1 MDERMATSKAAK
13 TATRRAE
20 QFGSD
25 YYRRFY
31 LTPATRAMSRTET
44 ELRGKL
50 IAAAVKQLDLPVRR
64 ILDAGC
70 GLGWFRKSLLQ
81 AFPRATYLGVEFS
94 EYLCAKH
101 GWTQGS
107 VVDYR
112 NRSPFDL
119 QEVVKYATSK
129 PSRTGAPTDS
139 LNRTTAQ
146 VARSPFL
153 TDDPAYRS
161 ISPITMSSEPTIAGT
176 SAIKQPRHNS
186 CVTLKF
192 EKQRLRA
199 RARHGIDVPSLTK

>member
-1 MDERMATSKAAK
+1 MATSKAAK
-13 TATRRAE
+13 TATRRTE
-20 QFGSD
+20 RFGSD

-50 IAAAVKQLDLPVRR
+50 IAAAVKQLGLPVRR

-70 GLGWFRKSLLQ
+70 GLGWLRKPLLQ
-81 AFPRATYLGVEFS
+81 AFPHATYLGVEFS

-119 QEVVKYATSK
+119 AVCCDVLQY
-129 PSRTGAPTDS
+129 
-139 LNRTTAQ
+139 L
-146 VARSPFL
+146 
-153 TDDPAYRS
+153 DDRA
-161 ISPITMSSEPTIAGT
+161 A
-176 SAIKQPRHNS
+176 
-186 CVTLKF
+186 
-192 EKQRLRA
+192 A
-199 RARHGIDVPSLTK
+199 RAIANLARLSRGAVYLHVPTEQDFRERMDPSGTDQNVHLRSGDWYRHRLDKDFVHVGFGLFVKRNVPFAQWELEQTTT

>member
-1 MDERMATSKAAK
+1 MATSKAAK

-119 QEVVKYATSK
+119 VVCCDVLQY
-129 PSRTGAPTDS
+129 
-139 LNRTTAQ
+139 L
-146 VARSPFL
+146 
-153 TDDPAYRS
+153 DDRA
-161 ISPITMSSEPTIAGT
+161 A
-176 SAIKQPRHNS
+176 
-186 CVTLKF
+186 
-192 EKQRLRA
+192 A
-199 RARHGIDVPSLTK
+199 RAIANLARLSRGAVYLHVPTEEDFRDRMDPSGTDQNVHLRSGAWYRRHLAKHFVHAGFGLLVKREVPFAQWELEQTFC